1 MTSALATQAV
11 FIVMTLVTLGGAIGV
26 VTARTVFVSALW
38 LILSF
43 LGVAGMYVL
52 LGAGFLAVIQIL
64 IYIGAISVLILFA
77 VMLTHESM
85 EPRERFNGQWALGFM
100 LALSIF
106 GALMIVGYS
115 ANWPLSHAQLPP
127 SGGVAISAEA
137 AASVPGV
144 IKTTE
149 AGAPVF
155 RLPDQVVMLGRALM
169 IEHFLAFEIIS
180 LILLVALVGAIVVAR
195 E

>member
-1 MTSALATQAV
+1 MTSALAIQTV
-11 FIVMTLVTLGGAIGV
+11 FFVLALVTLGGAIGV

-52 LGAGFLAVIQIL
+52 IGAGFLAVIQIL
-64 IYIGAISVLILFA
+64 IYVGAISVLILFA
-77 VMLTHESM
+77 VMLTHQPM
-85 EPRERFNGQWALGFM
+85 EARERFNGQWALGFM

-115 ANWPLSHAQLPP
+115 ANWPLSKAQLPP
-127 SGGVAISAEA
+127 SGGVVLSAEA
-137 AASVPGV
+137 AATIPGAV
-144 IKTTE
+144 RTIE
-149 AGAPVF
+149 AGAPVY

-169 IEHFLAFEIIS
+169 VEHFLAFEIVS
-180 LILLVALVGAIVVAR
+180 LILLVALIGAIVVAR